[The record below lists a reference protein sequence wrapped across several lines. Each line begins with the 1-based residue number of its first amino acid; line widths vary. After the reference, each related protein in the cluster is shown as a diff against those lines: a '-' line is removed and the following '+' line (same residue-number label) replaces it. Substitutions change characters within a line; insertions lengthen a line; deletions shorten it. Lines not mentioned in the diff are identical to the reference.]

1 MTMMTLTTPMLRL
14 MRTHLWLGI
23 VSSRCRQNF
32 PLQEAPL
39 SQMTMVMMIRIL
51 MTTMV
56 MMRVLMMTMV
66 MMRVLMMTMVMTRVR
81 MLMILVTMMMGVV
94 VWVKI
99 ISMLDIVIL
108 TMKTLQRISKMVE
121 AKISFG
127 KSLMTKRVWARRMR
141 RREKRRNHSRTP
153 SFKLL
158 R

>member
-1 MTMMTLTTPMLRL
+1 
-14 MRTHLWLGI
+14 
-23 VSSRCRQNF
+23 
-32 PLQEAPL
+32 
-39 SQMTMVMMIRIL
+39 MTMVIMMIRIL

-56 MMRVLMMTMV
+56 MM
-66 MMRVLMMTMVMTRVR
+66 RVR

-108 TMKTLQRISKMVE
+108 TMKTLQRISKMVD

-141 RREKRRNHSRTP
+141 RREKRRNHSRGRL
-153 SFKLL
+153 SNSCDDHCAF
-158 R
+158 